1 MLSRAHGLLAAAM
14 TAAAL
19 STAHA
24 QVSQPGA
31 PYAWDLPAWAPPP
44 HAPPDNPVTA
54 AKVELGRRLFYDGR
68 LAADGLRSCASCH
81 RQALGFSD
89 GVPLSWG
96 VTGEF
101 TSRNVPGLTNVG
113 YLGVLTWR
121 DPRVTSLE
129 SQALGPLF
137 GQHPVEMGMAG
148 QQEDMARRASEDAL
162 YRRLF
167 AAAFPDNGGGITLES
182 MLKAIA
188 SFERT
193 LVSAKSPYDRYR
205 HGGDDQAISESAKRG
220 EVLFLG
226 DRLKCAACHS
236 GPNFTDASRGG
247 AVSPYYNTGLY
258 NLDGA
263 GGYPLSNTGLASVTA
278 QPADMGRF
286 RTPSLRNVEVTAPY
300 MHDGSLATLEEVID
314 FYAAGGRLVPEGE
327 RNAGDGRKSPLKDP
341 RVSGFELG
349 AAEKAD
355 LIAFLK
361 SLTDTEFLGDSRYS
375 DPWTDRQPLN

>member
-1 MLSRAHGLLAAAM
+1 MLV
-14 TAAAL
+14 AAL
-19 STAHA
+19 STALA
-24 QVSQPGA
+24 QVPRPDA
-31 PYAWDLPAWAPPP
+31 PYSWDLPAWT
-44 HAPPDNPVTA
+44 APPDAPSDNPLTA

-81 RQALGFSD
+81 RQELGFSD
-89 GVPLSWG
+89 SLPFSWG

-101 TSRNVPGLTNVG
+101 TSRNVPGLTNAG
-113 YLGVLTWR
+113 YLAVLTWR

-148 QQEDMARRASEDAL
+148 QQEDMVRRASEDAL
-162 YRRLF
+162 YRRMF
-167 AAAFPDNGGGITLES
+167 SAAFPENGGEITLES

-205 HGGDDQAISESAKRG
+205 HGGDARAISDSAKRG
-220 EVLFLG
+220 ESLFFS

-236 GPNFTDASRGG
+236 GQSFTDAARES
-247 AVSPYYNTGLY
+247 AVTSPYYNTGLY

-263 GGYPLSNTGLASVTA
+263 GAYLPTNTGLASITA

-286 RTPSLRNVEVTAPY
+286 RTPTLRNVEVTGPY
-300 MHDGSLATLEEVID
+300 MHDGSLASLEEVVD
-314 FYAAGGRLVPEGE
+314 FYAAGGRLIQPGE
-327 RNAGDGRKSPLKDP
+327 RNAGDGRKNPFKDP
-341 RVSGFELG
+341 RVSGFELS
-349 AAEKAD
+349 ASEKAD
-355 LIAFLK
+355 LVSFLK
-361 SLTDTEFLGDSRYS
+361 SLTDMEFLADERYS
-375 DPWTDRQPLN
+375 DPWKDRVP